1 MMSRYSTTNIMK
13 DLNGKRRRSTTIF
26 PTIPATANDT
36 FIITT
41 SADRLDKLANTFYGD
56 VSLWWVI
63 AAANGLGKGTLVVPG
78 NTKLRIPA
86 KTEFLDQVIQTNRT
100 R

>member
-1 MMSRYSTTNIMK
+1 MSRYTTSNIIK
-13 DLNGKRRRSTTIF
+13 DEDGKQRRATTIF
-26 PTIPATANDT
+26 PTIPATTSDT

-41 SADRLDKLANTFYGD
+41 SSDRLDKLANIFYED

-63 AAANGLGKGTLVVPG
+63 AAANGLGKGTLFVPP

-86 KTEFLDQVIQTNRT
+86 KSDFLDEVILTNRT

>member
-1 MMSRYSTTNIMK
+1 MSRYSTTNIIK
-13 DLNGKRRRSTTIF
+13 DEDGKRRRATTIF
-26 PTIPATANDT
+26 PTIPATENDT

-41 SADRLDKLANTFYGD
+41 TSERLDKLANNFYQD

-63 AAANGLGKGTLVVPG
+63 AAANGLGKGTMIVPA

-86 KTEFLDQVIQTNRT
+86 KTEFLDEVILTNRT

>member
-1 MMSRYSTTNIMK
+1 MSRYSTSDIIK
-13 DLNGKRRRSTTIF
+13 DEDGKHKKATTIF
-26 PTIPATANDT
+26 PTIPATTSDT

-41 SADRLDKLANTFYGD
+41 TTDRLDKLANIFYQD
-56 VSLWWVI
+56 VTLWWVI
-63 AAANGLGKGTLVVPG
+63 AAANGLGKGTLVVPA

-86 KTEFLDQVIQTNRT
+86 KTDFLNEVIITNRT

>member
-1 MMSRYSTTNIMK
+1 MSRYSTTNIMK

-41 SADRLDKLANTFYGD
+41 SADRLDKLANAFYDD

-63 AAANGLGKGTLVVPG
+63 AAANGLGKGTLIVPA

>member
-1 MMSRYSTTNIMK
+1 
-13 DLNGKRRRSTTIF
+13 
-26 PTIPATANDT
+26 
-36 FIITT
+36 
-41 SADRLDKLANTFYGD
+41 
-56 VSLWWVI
+56 LWWVI
-63 AAANGLGKGTLVVPG
+63 AAANGLGKGTLVVPA

>member
-1 MMSRYSTTNIMK
+1 MSRYSTTNIMK
-13 DLNGKRRRSTTIF
+13 DQNSKRRRSTTIF

-63 AAANGLGKGTLVVPG
+63 AAANGLGKGTLVVPA
-78 NTKLRIPA
+78 NTKMRIPA

>member
-1 MMSRYSTTNIMK
+1 MK

-63 AAANGLGKGTLVVPG
+63 AAANGLGKGTLVVPA
-78 NTKLRIPA
+78 N
-86 KTEFLDQVIQTNRT
+86 TNRCSKKVT
-100 R
+100 LEG

>member
-1 MMSRYSTTNIMK
+1 MSRYTTTDIIK
-13 DLNGKRRRSTTIF
+13 DEDGKQRKATTIF
-26 PTIPATANDT
+26 PTIPINVADT

-41 SADRLDKLANTFYGD
+41 SADRLDKLANIFYQD
-56 VSLWWVI
+56 ITLWWVI
-63 AAANGLGKGTLVVPG
+63 AAANGLGKGTLVIPS

-86 KTEFLDQVIQTNRT
+86 KTDFLDEVIKANRT

>member
-1 MMSRYSTTNIMK
+1 MSRYSTTNIIK
-13 DLNGKRRRSTTIF
+13 DENGKRRRSTTIF

-41 SADRLDKLANTFYGD
+41 STDRLDKLANVFYDD

-63 AAANGLGKGTLVVPG
+63 AAANGLGKGTLVIPP